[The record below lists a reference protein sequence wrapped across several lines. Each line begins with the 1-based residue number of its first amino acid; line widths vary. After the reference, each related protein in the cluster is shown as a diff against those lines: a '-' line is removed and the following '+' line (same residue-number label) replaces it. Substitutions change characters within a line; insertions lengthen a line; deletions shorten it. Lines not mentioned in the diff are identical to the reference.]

1 MTRHVILCMLFLFAA
16 CQPTVDAPREVITPF
31 PTMTPGRVI
40 SGELLVDDGEGLVAA
55 TAVAISRQ
63 PTETP
68 DFAGCPPLTD
78 EVPFEDTPPVNE
90 QIIVEEITRYLT
102 AGGNIDVLEETLRDE
117 WAIIG
122 ESGIFRGDID
132 LTGEGTAEVIISY
145 TVPEATGALLV
156 AGCAAGTYQAL
167 LQADSDTTIPPT
179 IVQLGDVNRNQT
191 NELLFAAQQC
201 ERDGEGQI
209 IDFENCGVR
218 TQLVTWQPER
228 NRFVN
233 LLPDDVLSSSPP
245 TVSDVDNDEVGEV
258 VVQLESSGTSATGPL
273 RTGVNVYD
281 WDGTSYL
288 LSIVQLEPP
297 RYRIQ
302 IVYEADRLF
311 GRREWANA
319 IPLYRQAL
327 QEANDLRYWFDDE
340 PEILRSYVLY
350 RLAVTQIA
358 ASDPTL
364 SDTQLQMNTLYPD
377 PLTMPVYIQMAQTFL
392 SDFSQ
397 KADVRSACQQVRAI
411 IDSRP
416 EALDQLNRYGTRS
429 PRYTAQDLCPF

>member
-1 MTRHVILCMLFLFAA
+1 MIKRLIFCTLLFLAA

-40 SGELLVDDGEGLVAA
+40 SGELLIDSGEGLAPA

-102 AGGNIDVLEETLRDE
+102 SGGNINVLEETLREE

-122 ESGIFRGDID
+122 EGGIFRNDID
-132 LTGEGTAEVIISY
+132 LTGEGTPEVIISY
-145 TVPEATGALLV
+145 TVPQATGALLV

-167 LQADSDTTIPPT
+167 LQADSDTPVPPS
-179 IVQLGDVNRNQT
+179 IIQLGDVNRNQT
-191 NELLFAAQQC
+191 NELVFAAQQC
-201 ERDGEGQI
+201 ERNGEGQI

-233 LLPDDVLSSSPP
+233 LLPDDVLSINPP
-245 TVSDVDNDEVGEV
+245 TVSDVDNDEVSEV

-281 WDGTSYL
+281 WDGGSYL

-302 IVYEADRLF
+302 IVHEGDRLF
-311 GRREWANA
+311 SRREWANA

-327 QEANDLRYWFDDE
+327 QEDNGLRYWFDDE
-340 PEILRSYVLY
+340 VEILRSYALY

-358 ASDPTL
+358 AADPTL
-364 SDTQLQMNTLYPD
+364 AETQLQFSTLYPD
-377 PLTMPVYIQMAQTFL
+377 PLTAPVYIQMAQAFIA
-392 SDFSQ
+392 DFTQ
-397 KADVRSACQQVRAI
+397 NADVRSACEQVRAI
-411 IDSRP
+411 IQSRP